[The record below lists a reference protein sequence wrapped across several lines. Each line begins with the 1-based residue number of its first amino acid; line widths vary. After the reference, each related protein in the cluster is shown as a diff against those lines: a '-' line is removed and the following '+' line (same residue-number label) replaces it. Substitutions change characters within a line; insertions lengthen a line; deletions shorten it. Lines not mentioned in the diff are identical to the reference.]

1 MKRKSD
7 GIRFS
12 GRPIPLLLSCLL
24 LLHSNAHVYAVTD
37 WTGMAASMKPEAAIR
52 IEVAGTVKD
61 DRGEPLPGVNIVIK
75 GTQAGTT
82 TDAQGRY
89 NISVSSGNDILIFS
103 FVGYIS
109 KEVEVGAQK
118 VIDVS
123 LTVDQRNLDEVIV
136 VGYGTQKKTSV
147 TAAVSTLRGEE
158 ISTAPVG
165 NLSNTLGG
173 RIAGVV
179 VKQGSGE
186 PGRDG
191 SNIFIRGISSTGNTQ
206 PLLIVDGI
214 PRDFTQL
221 DPNTIETFTVLK
233 DAAAV
238 APYGVAG
245 ANGVVLITTKRGKSG
260 TPSLSYNGYIGFQNP
275 TVLPEYANSFQEA
288 TLKNA
293 AAKNAGLPLPYSDY
307 ALQKFKDG
315 SDPDA
320 FPNHDIFNK
329 IISRNA
335 VITTHNIELS
345 GGTDKIKY
353 YGSLGYQRQA
363 GMWKTTHTSRYNW
376 TLNLDAQA
384 TRTTKISFGINGRV
398 QNANYPPSDQN
409 VGKTGR
415 TGRIFELAGFAQL
428 GYGPPIF
435 SNGMY
440 GSHIMPAIFD
450 SGYEKTNSTA
460 LYTQLTL
467 EQQIAFIKGLSLKGT
482 LAFDPRFD
490 KSKLWKTPLHVATI
504 DTTQR
509 PYVITDGIFGN
520 TKPTLIQGFDQ
531 SQQLTYQASINYA
544 RSFQKSN
551 ISALAVFEAKAN
563 DALSFDGSRRN
574 YNITIDEI
582 NMGNPSLADM
592 SLNGSSSAAR
602 QMGVVYRVTYDYAD
616 KYLFEASGRY
626 DGSYYFSPENRFG
639 FFPAFSMGWRLSEEN
654 FLKGYAGWLDNLKL
668 RGSYGEVGALAGS
681 PFQYLSTYSVQG
693 IAHVIDGNAVQGISE
708 RSEPNPR
715 ITWERAKKTD
725 IGLEAGLWRGLLDL
739 ELDYFYEKRSNM
751 LVRPDVVVPNEYGIG
766 LSQVNAGIMD
776 NRGIDFSVRSQYK
789 VSGDLQV
796 ALGGNFTYAKN
807 RLIQVFETPVTYD
820 NPNRRL
826 TGKPLGTQFG
836 YEALGYFQIGD
847 FDDNGNLR
855 PGIAVQPWG
864 KVQPGDI
871 RYRDMN
877 GDSKID
883 ENDITAIG
891 DPVASPRIMYGI
903 SPSIRFKGFSLDLLF
918 QGAAKTNW
926 YYHPS
931 SIMAFWNGMKPFVH
945 NLDYWTPENPDAKN
959 PRLTTAPTTNNS
971 QTSSFWMGNAAYLRL
986 KNFTLGY
993 TIPAQVTEKIRL
1005 QYARVYISGQNLITW
1020 TKLRYYDP
1028 EIGPNNSYVTNS
1040 AWTYPQQKVIS
1051 VGINVNF

>member
-37 WTGMAASMKPEAAIR
+37 WTGMAASTKPEAAIR

-668 RGSYGEVGALAGS
+668 
-681 PFQYLSTYSVQG
+681 LS
-693 IAHVIDGNAVQGISE
+693 
-708 RSEPNPR
+708 
-715 ITWERAKKTD
+715 
-725 IGLEAGLWRGLLDL
+725 
-739 ELDYFYEKRSNM
+739 
-751 LVRPDVVVPNEYGIG
+751 
-766 LSQVNAGIMD
+766 
-776 NRGIDFSVRSQYK
+776 
-789 VSGDLQV
+789 
-796 ALGGNFTYAKN
+796 
-807 RLIQVFETPVTYD
+807 LIH
-820 NPNRRL
+820 
-826 TGKPLGTQFG
+826 
-836 YEALGYFQIGD
+836 I
-847 FDDNGNLR
+847 
-855 PGIAVQPWG
+855 
-864 KVQPGDI
+864 
-871 RYRDMN
+871 
-877 GDSKID
+877 
-883 ENDITAIG
+883 
-891 DPVASPRIMYGI
+891 
-903 SPSIRFKGFSLDLLF
+903 
-918 QGAAKTNW
+918 
-926 YYHPS
+926 
-931 SIMAFWNGMKPFVH
+931 
-945 NLDYWTPENPDAKN
+945 
-959 PRLTTAPTTNNS
+959 
-971 QTSSFWMGNAAYLRL
+971 
-986 KNFTLGY
+986 
-993 TIPAQVTEKIRL
+993 
-1005 QYARVYISGQNLITW
+1005 
-1020 TKLRYYDP
+1020 
-1028 EIGPNNSYVTNS
+1028 
-1040 AWTYPQQKVIS
+1040 
-1051 VGINVNF
+1051 